1 MPEIVG
7 LLGLF
12 ASSFLS
18 ATLLPGSSEAALVAL
33 LAMGESHPAFLVS
46 VATAG
51 NVLGS
56 VVNWAMGRFF
66 AHFRDRRWFPV
77 GRRSYD
83 RAAAWYGRMGIWSLL
98 LAWVPVIGDP
108 LTAVA
113 GALRVDIRTFIVL
126 VTLGKAGRY
135 IFIALAFSG
144 WSSAQLA

>member
-1 MPEIVG
+1 MPEIAG

-33 LAMGESHPAFLVS
+33 LAAGKSDPALLVS
-46 VATAG
+46 VATVG

-56 VVNWAMGRFF
+56 MVNWAMGRFL

-77 GRRSYD
+77 DRRSYE
-83 RAAAWYGRMGIWSLL
+83 RAIGWYGRFGVWSLL
-98 LAWVPVIGDP
+98 LAWVPVAGDP
-108 LTAVA
+108 LTVAA
-113 GALRVDIRTFIVL
+113 GALRVDIKIFLIL

-135 IFIALAFSG
+135 IFIALAFAG
-144 WSSAQLA
+144 WSGG